1 MQHSRWSVFQA
12 HLSLLSTLMLD
23 GVAGVRDISVVSLQS
38 TGITKGKFPREK
50 FHSVGVFCMSYF
62 CVKSPKQIL
71 LSQL

>member
-1 MQHSRWSVFQA
+1 
-12 HLSLLSTLMLD
+12 MLD